1 LRKKVI
7 GVIVLVLV
15 VVSLAVAGA
24 LLLNDV
30 GNDQN
35 TASLLDGSD
44 NTTLGGCAGN
54 GGVGS
59 VGSGGNGGNG
69 GAG

>member
-1 LRKKVI
+1 M
-7 GVIVLVLV
+7 
-15 VVSLAVAGA
+15 AVAGA
-24 LLLNDV
+24 LLLNNV

-35 TASLLDGSD
+35 TASLLNGSD
-44 NTTLGGCAGN
+44 NTTLGGN